1 MSANFGPVERWT
13 SVAFA
18 AACIA
23 GLSPDEVTIFL
34 IHLHDCWFYD
44 VPDRPSRAGEIGVA
58 TRAVKMLLH
67 VLIENRTDPEKM
79 RKLRDAMG
87 PEAERIS
94 GVRFVPNDR
103 SDSAR

>member
-1 MSANFGPVERWT
+1 
-13 SVAFA
+13 
-18 AACIA
+18 
-23 GLSPDEVTIFL
+23 
-34 IHLHDCWFYD
+34 
-44 VPDRPSRAGEIGVA
+44 
-58 TRAVKMLLH
+58 MLLH